1 MLYYRQELI
10 IQSKEIIMNEE
21 ETKEIFIN
29 PYYAINIS
37 PDLTTG
43 HELMVTKEKWIQ
55 VNSKLI
61 DELGKEEWL
70 KRLLNV
76 LESKNHDKQ

>member
-1 MLYYRQELI
+1 
-10 IQSKEIIMNEE
+10 MNDQ
-21 ETKEIFIN
+21 ETKELFIN

-37 PDLTTG
+37 PDLVSE

-55 VNSKLI
+55 VNARLI

-70 KRLLNV
+70 KQLLAV
-76 LESKNHDKQ
+76 LESKKHDKQ

>member
-1 MLYYRQELI
+1 
-10 IQSKEIIMNEE
+10 MNNQ
-21 ETKEIFIN
+21 ETKELFIN

-37 PDLTTG
+37 PDLASE

-55 VNSKLI
+55 VNSRLI

-70 KRLLNV
+70 KQILTV
-76 LESKNHDKQ
+76 LESEKHEKQ